1 MKVKKEKGIFSS
13 IIKATIFLSLVSL
26 VIIYFACGQI
36 SIESFT
42 TLYNHVIK
50 DNELCF
56 TLTLA
61 PLLLLIN
68 IVVVS
73 IYAFLT
79 GIIGSKKDSAVT
91 TKKTTKK
98 TTTKKKVK

>member
-13 IIKATIFLSLVSL
+13 MIKATIFLSLVSL

-42 TLYNHVIK
+42 NLYNHVIK
-50 DNELCF
+50 DNELGF

-61 PLLLLIN
+61 PLLILIN
-68 IVVVS
+68 IGVVS
-73 IYAFLT
+73 IYAYIT
-79 GIIGSKKDSAVT
+79 GIICGKKDSAVT

-98 TTTKKKVK
+98 TTSKKKVK